1 MAPLSTL
8 RRCSRVS
15 VSGLTVDLIAPL
27 PKRGDRSVYPLLI
40 VLPFTS
46 HNLPGCLLIPSSRAV
61 DTAPTTDIPAAPCTR
76 TTTIAALVIEPRPA
90 HGDLGPQ
97 PGEPPGIGSS
107 EAARCAGYDR

>member
-90 HGDLGPQ
+90 HATALAPMPGRSGP
-97 PGEPPGIGSS
+97 SS
-107 EAARCAGYDR
+107 RAARGPPRD